1 MKHTDI
7 IGHVSNGSD
16 LVRGNAEKFR
26 EKRLPRPCWRSH
38 RWIGL
43 RSHGDGI
50 YAKSFLQ
57 LGFASFHLRIV
68 VACAD
73 NLCRPVERIA
83 EFSNDRR
90 CDGDGAL
97 FKFNERRGVI
107 GDQPLRTNEDPGVES
122 VIADDFERAASL
134 SGLIKNCAI
143 SAWLA
148 GLTNIP
154 PLKPASGVSSAS
166 GATKDIRPAGGLAL
180 VSANFIPVD
189 LSV

>member
-1 MKHTDI
+1 MPRLQDPAI
-7 IGHVSNGSD
+7 DGSD

-26 EKRLPRPCWRSH
+26 EKRLPRLVGVRIGDIEI
-38 RWIGL
+38 IGL

-50 YAKSFLQ
+50 CVKDFLQ

-90 CDGDGAL
+90 GDGDGAW
-97 FKFNERRGVI
+97 FKFNERRGAI

-143 SAWLA
+143 SA
-148 GLTNIP
+148 
-154 PLKPASGVSSAS
+154 
-166 GATKDIRPAGGLAL
+166 
-180 VSANFIPVD
+180 
-189 LSV
+189 